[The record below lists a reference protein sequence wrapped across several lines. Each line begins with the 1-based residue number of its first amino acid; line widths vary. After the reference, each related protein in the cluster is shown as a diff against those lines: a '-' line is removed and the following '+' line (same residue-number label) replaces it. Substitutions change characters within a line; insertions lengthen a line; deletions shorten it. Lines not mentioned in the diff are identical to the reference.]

1 MNEILD
7 VLVRVPGV
15 SGAALCN
22 QRGECVLSQLIP
34 PFEPILIKKIVSEV
48 RGVFQMMRYLDDSE
62 PQILVLHLDD
72 VVVAVRQIEELTLV
86 ALATSTTNSTMLSV
100 GFNVVHLKV
109 LDHGIA
115 NFELAAGTGSRP
127 GSGSQ
132 SLPRFSGGTPPP
144 VPIARSEG
152 LAFGSASLS
161 TFDSDSGQPAAPD
174 FIGDE
179 LVQRLV
185 KALAR
190 QLGPAAKVVFKQQV
204 KHIGLTVGAITP
216 NNLPTVVDALLQR
229 VTDVAKREAFL
240 SDVRAL
246 LRR

>member
-7 VLVRVPGV
+7 VLMRVPGV
-15 SGAALCN
+15 SGTALCN
-22 QRGECVLSQLIP
+22 QQGECVLSQLIP

-48 RGVFQMMRYLDDSE
+48 RSVFQMMRYLDDSE
-62 PQILVLHLDD
+62 PQFLVLHFDD
-72 VVVAVRQIEELTLV
+72 VVVAVRRIEELTLI
-86 ALATSTTNSTMLSV
+86 ALATSTTNSTMLGV
-100 GFNVVHLKV
+100 GLNVVNLKIHE
-109 LDHGIA
+109 HGIA

-127 GSGSQ
+127 GGGLQ
-132 SLPRFSGGTPPP
+132 SSPRSSGGTPTS

-152 LAFGSASLS
+152 TAISSTSLS
-161 TFDSDSGQPAAPD
+161 GSDSGQLPAPD

-179 LVQRLV
+179 LLQRLV
-185 KALAR
+185 KAFAR

-204 KHIGLTVGAITP
+204 KHIGLTVGTITP
-216 NNLPTVVDALLQR
+216 NNLPAVVDALLQR
-229 VTDVAKREAFL
+229 VTDAGKREAFL

>member
-22 QRGECVLSQLIP
+22 QQGECVLNRLIP
-34 PFEPILIKKIVSEV
+34 PFEPILIKKLVSVV

-62 PQILVLHLDD
+62 PQFLVLHLDD
-72 VVVAVRQIEELTLV
+72 VVVAIRQIEELTLV
-86 ALATSTTNSTMLSV
+86 ALATSTANSAMLGV
-100 GFNVVHLKV
+100 GFNVVHLKI
-109 LDHGIA
+109 LDYGIA
-115 NFELAAGTGSRP
+115 NFELATGTGSRP

-132 SLPRFSGGTPPP
+132 SLPRFGGGTPPP
-144 VPIARSEG
+144 VPIARGEG
-152 LAFGSASLS
+152 AAFGGGSLG
-161 TFDSDSGQPAAPD
+161 FFDSGQPAAPD

-185 KALAR
+185 QALAR
-190 QLGPAAKVVFKQQV
+190 QLGPAARVVFKQQV

-216 NNLPTVVDALLQR
+216 SNLSSVVDALLQR
-229 VTDVAKREAFL
+229 VPDVAKREAFL

-246 LRR
+246 VRR

>member
-7 VLVRVPGV
+7 VVLRVPGV
-15 SGAALCN
+15 SGAALCDP
-22 QRGECVLSQLIP
+22 QGECVLSQLIP

-48 RGVFQMMRYLDDSE
+48 RGVFQTMRYLDDSE
-62 PQILVLHLDD
+62 PQFLVIHFDD
-72 VVVAVRQIEELTLV
+72 MVAAVRQIEELTLV
-86 ALATSTTNSTMLSV
+86 AFATTTTSITMLGV
-100 GFNVVHLKV
+100 AFNVVNLKIR
-109 LDHGIA
+109 DHGIA
-115 NFELAAGTGSRP
+115 NFDLAAGTGLTP
-127 GSGSQ
+127 GRGRGRGSQ
-132 SLPRFSGGTPPP
+132 SSPRPGGGMPTP
-144 VPIARSEG
+144 VPI
-152 LAFGSASLS
+152 GSASLS
-161 TFDSDSGQPAAPD
+161 ISDSTQPAAPD

-179 LVQRLV
+179 LVERLV

-190 QLGPAAKVVFKQQV
+190 QLGPAARFVFKQQV

-216 NNLPTVVDALLQR
+216 NNLLTVVEALLQR

>member
-22 QRGECVLSQLIP
+22 QQGECVLSRLLP
-34 PFEPILIKKIVSEV
+34 PFEPILIKKIVSVV
-48 RGVFQMMRYLDDSE
+48 RGVFQMMRYLDDAE
-62 PQILVLHLDD
+62 PQLLVLHLDD
-72 VVVAVRQIEELTLV
+72 VVLAVRQIEELTLV
-86 ALATSTTNSTMLSV
+86 AFATSATNSAMLGV
-100 GFNVVHLKV
+100 GFNVVNLKIHE
-109 LDHGIA
+109 HGIA
-115 NFELAAGTGSRP
+115 NFELAAGTGSRQ

-132 SLPRFSGGTPPP
+132 SSPRLSSGTPTP

-152 LAFGSASLS
+152 TALGSATLS
-161 TFDSDSGQPAAPD
+161 IFDGQPTAPD

-185 KALAR
+185 KALAH

-216 NNLPTVVDALLQR
+216 HNLSTVVDALLQR

>member
-7 VLVRVPGV
+7 VIVRVPGV

-22 QRGECVLSQLIP
+22 QQGECVLSQLNP
-34 PFEPILIKKIVSEV
+34 PFEPILIKKVVSEV
-48 RGVFQMMRYLDDSE
+48 RGVFQTMRYLDDSE
-62 PQILVLHLDD
+62 PQFLVVHLDD

-86 ALATSTTNSTMLSV
+86 ALATSTTSVTMLSV
-100 GFNVVHLKV
+100 AFNVVNLKIR
-109 LDHGIA
+109 DHGIA
-115 NFELAAGTGSRP
+115 NFDLAAGTGLLP
-127 GSGSQ
+127 GRGSQ
-132 SLPRFSGGTPPP
+132 SPPRPSSRTPLS
-144 VPIARSEG
+144 VPIARGEG
-152 LAFGSASLS
+152 TPTSSASLGI
-161 TFDSDSGQPAAPD
+161 SDSTQPAAPD

-190 QLGPAAKVVFKQQV
+190 QLGPAASFVFKQQV

-216 NNLPTVVDALLQR
+216 RNLSTVVDALLQR

>member
-7 VLVRVPGV
+7 VVVGIPGV

-22 QRGECVLSQLIP
+22 QQGECVLSQLSP
-34 PFEPILIKKIVSEV
+34 PFEPILLKKIVSEV
-48 RGVFQMMRYLDDSE
+48 RGVFQTMRYLDDSE
-62 PQILVLHLDD
+62 PQFFVVHFDN

-86 ALATSTTNSTMLSV
+86 ALATSTTSVTMLGV
-100 GFNVVHLKV
+100 AFNVVNLKIR
-109 LDHGIA
+109 DHGLA
-115 NFELAAGTGSRP
+115 NFDLATGTGLLPGRRPQNSPRPSSR
-127 GSGSQ
+127 
-132 SLPRFSGGTPPP
+132 TPTS
-144 VPIARSEG
+144 VPIARGEG
-152 LAFGSASLS
+152 TPVGGASLGI
-161 TFDSDSGQPAAPD
+161 SDGTQPAAPD

-185 KALAR
+185 QALAR
-190 QLGPAAKVVFKQQV
+190 QLGPAARFVFKQQV

-216 NNLPTVVDALLQR
+216 NNLPTVVEALLQR
-229 VTDVAKREAFL
+229 LTDAAKREAFL

>member
-7 VLVRVPGV
+7 VVVRVPGV

-22 QRGECVLSQLIP
+22 QQGECVLSQLIP

-48 RGVFQMMRYLDDSE
+48 RSVFQTMRYLDDSE
-62 PQILVLHLDD
+62 PQFLVVHFDD
-72 VVVAVRQIEELTLV
+72 VVVAVRQIGELTLV
-86 ALATSTTNSTMLSV
+86 ALATTTTSVTMLSV
-100 GFNVVHLKV
+100 AFNVVNLKIR
-109 LDHGIA
+109 DHGIA
-115 NFELAAGTGSRP
+115 NFDLATGTGLHP
-127 GSGSQ
+127 GRGSQ
-132 SLPRFSGGTPPP
+132 SPPRPSGRTPTSM
-144 VPIARSEG
+144 PIARGEDTMTG
-152 LAFGSASLS
+152 RASLGS
-161 TFDSDSGQPAAPD
+161 SDSAQLAAPD

>member
-7 VLVRVPGV
+7 VVVRVPGV

-22 QRGECVLSQLIP
+22 QQGECVLSQLIP

-48 RGVFQMMRYLDDSE
+48 RGVFQTMRYLDDSE
-62 PQILVLHLDD
+62 PQFLVVHFDD

-86 ALATSTTNSTMLSV
+86 AFATSTTSVTMLGV
-100 GFNVVHLKV
+100 AFNVVNLKIR
-109 LDHGIA
+109 DHGIA
-115 NFELAAGTGSRP
+115 NFDLAAGTGLLP
-127 GSGSQ
+127 GRGSQ
-132 SLPRFSGGTPPP
+132 SPRPSG
-144 VPIARSEG
+144 I
-152 LAFGSASLS
+152 
-161 TFDSDSGQPAAPD
+161 SDSAQPAAPD

-190 QLGPAAKVVFKQQV
+190 QLGPAARFVFKQQV

-216 NNLPTVVDALLQR
+216 NNLSTVVEALLQR

>member
-7 VLVRVPGV
+7 VVARIPGV
-15 SGAALCN
+15 SGTALCN
-22 QRGECVLSQLIP
+22 QQGECVLSQLIS
-34 PFEPILIKKIVSEV
+34 PFEPVLIKKIVSEV
-48 RGVFQMMRYLDDSE
+48 RGVFQTMRYLDDAE
-62 PQILVLHLDD
+62 PQFLVIHFDD

-86 ALATSTTNSTMLSV
+86 AFATSTTSVTMLGV
-100 GFNVVHLKV
+100 AFNVVNLKIR
-109 LDHGIA
+109 DHGIA
-115 NFELAAGTGSRP
+115 NFDLAEGTGLLR
-127 GSGSQ
+127 GRGSQ
-132 SLPRFSGGTPPP
+132 RPPRPSGGMPTP
-144 VPIARSEG
+144 VPI
-152 LAFGSASLS
+152 GSASLS
-161 TFDSDSGQPAAPD
+161 ISDSAQPAAPD

-179 LVQRLV
+179 LVERLV

-190 QLGPAAKVVFKQQV
+190 QLGPAARFVFKQQV

-216 NNLPTVVDALLQR
+216 NNLSTVVDALLQR

>member
-7 VLVRVPGV
+7 VVVRVPGV

-22 QRGECVLSQLIP
+22 QQGECVLSQLVP
-34 PFEPILIKKIVSEV
+34 PFEPILIKTIVSEV
-48 RGVFQMMRYLDDSE
+48 RGVFQMMRYLDDSD
-62 PQILVLHLDD
+62 PQFLVLHFDD
-72 VVVAVRQIEELTLV
+72 LVVAVRQIEELTLV
-86 ALATSTTNSTMLSV
+86 AFATSTTSVTMLGV
-100 GFNVVHLKV
+100 AFNVVNLKIR
-109 LDHGIA
+109 DHGIP
-115 NFELAAGTGSRP
+115 NFDLAAGTGLTP

-132 SLPRFSGGTPPP
+132 SPRPSGGTPTS
-144 VPIARSEG
+144 VPIARSEDTTS
-152 LAFGSASLS
+152 GSASLS
-161 TFDSDSGQPAAPD
+161 ISDSAQPAAPD

-179 LVQRLV
+179 LVERLV

-190 QLGPAAKVVFKQQV
+190 QLGPAARFVFKQQV

-216 NNLPTVVDALLQR
+216 NNLSSVVEALLQR